1 MKRFL
6 IGAGMTLL
14 LNICAAASMPSND
27 SGTLL
32 RHQRSD
38 CSLVVKHSTVLNREK
53 DIQTLAKARQELRSV
68 LEKMQQDASRLSTDD
83 RLRAHKDY
91 LLSIEEGLSQLN
103 QLAEEPMTPA
113 NLEQVKNMCA
123 FITVVDQQLLE
134 SLAVQPRKNYRV
146 SR

>member
-6 IGAGMTLL
+6 IGVGMSLL
-14 LNICAAASMPSND
+14 LSMGAGASMSSDD

-38 CSLVVKHSTVLNREK
+38 CSLVVKHSTVLSQEK
-53 DIQTLAKARQELRSV
+53 DIQTLAKTRQKLRKV

-83 RLRAHKDY
+83 RLRTHKDY

-113 NLEQVKNMCA
+113 NLEQIKNMCA
-123 FITVVDQQLLE
+123 FIAEVDQQLLE
-134 SLAVQPRKNYRV
+134 SLAVQPGKSYQV